1 MKKINAV
8 IVMAGK
14 GIRMNLSCNK
24 TLYKINEI
32 PLFMYSV
39 NKLKSLSNLND
50 LYVVVN
56 SNDIQEVEEILKQND
71 IKANIVIGGKTRSE
85 SVKNALKAMS
95 NNYDVI
101 IHDAARPLTNVVDI
115 LTLIDTTDY
124 VGTLYHKVTD
134 TIKMVESTTTTINRD
149 HLKAVTTPQ
158 YFSKELIPLILN
170 NDIEYTDELQIFEQ
184 QYPINYIEE
193 NL

>member
-124 VGTLYHKVTD
+124 LNWLDRHSLYIPPLYLLFINFGNTNHRRFCFLWLIIYSFFNIGLCWRN
-134 TIKMVESTTTTINRD
+134 TILSFRYCLYWIGIKRYSNFYRW
-149 HLKAVTTPQ
+149 
-158 YFSKELIPLILN
+158 
-170 NDIEYTDELQIFEQ
+170 
-184 QYPINYIEE
+184 
-193 NL
+193 